1 VQVRVQATASERD
14 PTGAEAALEEDEVPP
29 AGPAH
34 GHVEPEPS
42 VTGRAGGA
50 SAEGEVG
57 DGEARDGEA
66 RDGEVRDGEVR
77 DGEGGAAGGPVL
89 AVRAVLLAASA
100 GGAWPP

>member
-57 DGEARDGEA
+57 DGEARDGE
-66 RDGEVRDGEVR
+66 VR